1 MTIMTRRSALASGS
15 GLVGASLLPRAAFAQ
30 ATKEASM
37 AFGPATAVYAASQ
50 VADEKGFFKAEGL
63 TYKLIAGN
71 AGTHGRQTLAAGQAL
86 YAHGD
91 ASHALQLTTRG
102 KPCKIIMATQMVA
115 STSTIVVRKDL
126 FDAGI
131 TTPEKLAAYKRPD
144 GTKPVVAATAIGSGT
159 WMYGTYVFESK
170 GLGDKI
176 NWVAGGGLKT
186 MLPGLE
192 TKQFD
197 AIMTVPSWVV
207 EAEAKG
213 FGKVLYSATD
223 KAAFQGVFGGNVP
236 VLVVY
241 TLAETTK
248 DEKDRTQAF
257 VNGMYQAIKYMKTA
271 PVAELQALIG
281 KKYYDG
287 IDEPSLRAELVFDR
301 ETWDYTGRISKEDF
315 ERGGKVWYRQ
325 GTDIPPAKF
334 EDIVD
339 MSFLDAA
346 QKKFG

>member
-1 MTIMTRRSALASGS
+1 MTITRRQALATGSALAGTT
-15 GLVGASLLPRAAFAQ
+15 LLPAHGFAQ
-30 ATKEASM
+30 AKEASI
-37 AFGPATAVYAASQ
+37 AFGPPTAVYAASQ
-50 VADEKGFFKAEGL
+50 IADEKGFFKAEGL

-86 YAHGD
+86 FAHGD
-91 ASHALQLTTRG
+91 ASHPLQLSTRG
-102 KPCKIIMATQMVA
+102 KPCKILMATQVV
-115 STSTIVVRKDL
+115 SSISTIVVRKDL
-126 FDAGI
+126 HDAGI
-131 TTPEKLAAYKRPD
+131 NTVEKFAAYKRPD
-144 GTKPVVAATAIGSGT
+144 GAKPIVAATAIGSGT
-159 WMYGTYVFESK
+159 WMYGTYVFEAK

-213 FGKVLYSATD
+213 FGRVLYDTRNP
-223 KAAFQGVFGGNVP
+223 AAFKEVFGGSVP

-241 TLAETTK
+241 TLAETVK
-248 DEKDRTQAF
+248 DNKEHVQSFINA
-257 VNGMYQAIKYMKTA
+257 MYQAIKYMKTA
-271 PVAELQALIG
+271 SFEEMQGLIG

-287 IDEPSLRAELVFDR
+287 IDVPSLKSELLFDR
-301 ETWDYTGRISKEDF
+301 ETSDYTGIITKEDF
-315 ERGGKVWYRQ
+315 ERGGKVWYRA

-334 EDIVD
+334 EDLVD
-339 MSFLDAA
+339 LSFLEAA
-346 QKKFG
+346 RKKFG

>member
-1 MTIMTRRSALASGS
+1 MTITRRQSLAIGSALAGT
-15 GLVGASLLPRAAFAQ
+15 ALLPARGFAQ
-30 ATKEASM
+30 TKEASV
-37 AFGPATAVYAASQ
+37 AFGPPTAVYAASQ
-50 VADEKGFFKAEGL
+50 VADEKGFFKSEGL

-91 ASHALQLTTRG
+91 ASHALQLSTRG

-131 TTPEKLAAYKRPD
+131 DTVEKLAAHKRPD
-144 GTKPVVAATAIGSGT
+144 GGKPIVAATAIGSGT
-159 WMYGTYVFESK
+159 WMYGTYVFEAK
-170 GLGDKI
+170 GLGDKV

-213 FGKVLYSATD
+213 FGKVLYDTHKPKNFYD
-223 KAAFQGVFGGNVP
+223 VFGGNVP
-236 VLVVY
+236 VLVLY

-248 DEKDRTQAF
+248 DEKERTQAF
-257 VNGMYQAIKYMKTA
+257 VNGVYQAIKYMKTA
-271 PVAELQALIG
+271 KVEDLEALVA

-287 IDEPSLRAELVFDR
+287 IDGPSLRSELTFDR
-301 ETWDYTGRISKEDF
+301 ETWDYTGLITKEDF
-315 ERGGKVWYRQ
+315 DRGGKVWYRA

-334 EDIVD
+334 DDIVD
-339 MSFLDAA
+339 MSFLESAR
-346 QKKFG
+346 KKFG